1 MESPSKRLNVSGVF
15 PHLAVQADLGPP
27 RTEMG
32 VGGLMPW
39 AGRLWMVT
47 YVAHTR
53 RSGGGSGLYEIDADL
68 NRTRRPESRDGTYA
82 NRYIHF
88 ESNQLFIGPHV
99 IDAERQVRTIEP
111 LVDCRLTAV
120 MDHLHDPEHKVYVLT
135 MEGELFEVDVRTL
148 AVTQLFDLVR
158 ELELPR
164 GAQPHFK
171 AGFTGQGRVIVANN
185 THDNNEF
192 LGLRAAGRLAEWDGG
207 AWRILERNPFYEVHG
222 RRRMGGLIY
231 AVGWDRASVI
241 LKTLVA
247 GGWETYRLPKASMN
261 YDHYWQD
268 EWPRIREVEHERFL
282 MDAHGQFYELS
293 PHAWG
298 GESAAQKEERE
309 DFPTATADAGPGG
322 RIWGVRPI
330 SRHLWVVS
338 DFCNFRG
345 MLVLGTNQV
354 SPFNGDNV
362 LAAEPDSGLWLGK
375 TDDLWR
381 YGKPAGWGGP
391 WWDTEV
397 APGRPSDPFLMTG
410 FEHKC
415 LHVRHK
421 ADRTVRFA
429 VEIDFL
435 GDGSWA
441 PYTEL
446 EVQRNGYV
454 CHVFP
459 QGFSAHWVRVTTNA
473 ACRATAHLTYT

>member
-1 MESPSKRLNVSGVF
+1 MAAKLNVSGVF

-27 RTEMG
+27 RTEIG

-39 AGRLWMVT
+39 AERLWMVT

-53 RSGGGSGLYEIDADL
+53 RSGSGSGLYEIDPQLAA
-68 NRTRRPESRDGTYA
+68 TRRPESRDGTYA

-99 IDAERQVRTIEP
+99 IDAGRRVRTIEP

-135 MEGELFEVDVRTL
+135 MEGELFEVDVHTL
-148 AVTQLFDLVR
+148 AVKQLFDLTR
-158 ELELPR
+158 ELELPA

-185 THDNNEF
+185 THDNHEF

-207 AWRILERNPFYEVHG
+207 SWRILERNPFYEVHG
-222 RRRMGGLIY
+222 RRRMGGLVY
-231 AVGWDRASVI
+231 AVGWDRASVL

-247 GGWETYRLPKASMN
+247 GGWETYRLPKASQN
-261 YDHYWQD
+261 YDHMWQD

-282 MDAHGQFYELS
+282 MDAHGQWFELS

-298 GESAAQKEERE
+298 GASIAQKAETQ

-375 TDDLWR
+375 TDDLWSW
-381 YGKPAGWGGP
+381 GKPAGWGGP

-397 APGRPSDPFLMTG
+397 VAGKPSDPFLMTG

-415 LHVRHK
+415 LHLR
-421 ADRTVRFA
+421 ARAERTVRFA
-429 VEIDFL
+429 VEVDFL

-441 PYTEL
+441 PYTEC
-446 EVQRNGYV
+446 EVQRGGYV

-459 QGFSAHWVRVTTNA
+459 AGFSAHWVRVTAGA
-473 ACRATAHLTYT
+473 ACRATAYFTYT